1 MIPDA
6 GRAFMLIRRFVGCG
20 FRVVCGFLI
29 CCVVSLS
36 GYAAAGQQKPATEVP
51 PAPPNPVNEAKQISC
66 PDVLEDAIPTNS
78 TIKAKVAGT
87 LEASHQKAGKK
98 LWLNSIYEMD
108 FPGCRM
114 LAGAPIYGIVTA
126 ASSNKNPDS
135 SELSLQFN
143 AADCVG
149 HDKRPIKLVVVGVFA
164 PPDEQARGHNALPT
178 EVAGGARQ
186 ISDAAASSNGYDANL
201 NPAGP
206 RLVSPGS
213 IVGFKNLKLEPQGGP
228 QCSARF
234 SSTNR
239 NLLLPTGT
247 VLLLTVQ
254 SDKE

>member
-1 MIPDA
+1 
-6 GRAFMLIRRFVGCG
+6 MLIRRFVDWR

-29 CCVVSLS
+29 CCVVPLS
-36 GYAAAGQQKPATEVP
+36 GHTAAGQQKPAVEVP
-51 PAPPNPVNEAKQISC
+51 PAPPNPVSEAKQISC
-66 PDVLEDAIPTNS
+66 PDVLEAAISTNS
-78 TIKAKVAGT
+78 AIKAKVAAT

-135 SELSLQFN
+135 SELSLQFD
-143 AADCVG
+143 AADCLG
-149 HDKRPIKLVVVGVFA
+149 HDKRPLKLVVIGVFA
-164 PPDEQARGHNALPT
+164 PPGEQARGHDALPT

-186 ISDAAASSNGYDANL
+186 ISDTAASSNGYDANL

-206 RLVSPGS
+206 GRVSPGS
-213 IVGFKNLKLEPQGGP
+213 IFGFKNLKLEPQGGP

-239 NLLLPTGT
+239 NLVLPPGT

-254 SDKE
+254 SDRE